1 MKATFRPFVRKRA
14 MQWWSKLSSARKTE
28 ICDTNGQGISVRW
41 RFIAQMF
48 NLNTKDNGQHKR

>member
-1 MKATFRPFVRKRA
+1 MKA
-14 MQWWSKLSSARKTE
+14 SARKTE